1 LGVDQT
7 FSTLFIEAMNPI
19 AQRLAVHATD
29 ARRLRA
35 AHSVVNRSQ
44 GQEAPRLVGV
54 LRRSGQTA
62 QLIRLKISPKTNCSA
77 HSHPPNQNARVEM
90 NHTAQPANKSHIY
103 RRLVLVLTPNFFS
116 NDGWSKREYD
126 SIFTREIVEKQ
137 KVILPIWHQISVDV
151 YHFSPIL
158 ADRVAV
164 QWSLGVDEVARKL
177 LQAIE

>member
-1 LGVDQT
+1 
-7 FSTLFIEAMNPI
+7 MNPI

-103 RRLVLVLTPNFFS
+103 RRLVLAVISECRAMVTAYQRHTRPSPPSACGPALSLVWRDLRPPCIW
-116 NDGWSKREYD
+116 DG
-126 SIFTREIVEKQ
+126 
-137 KVILPIWHQISVDV
+137 
-151 YHFSPIL
+151 
-158 ADRVAV
+158 
-164 QWSLGVDEVARKL
+164 LGEC
-177 LQAIE
+177 